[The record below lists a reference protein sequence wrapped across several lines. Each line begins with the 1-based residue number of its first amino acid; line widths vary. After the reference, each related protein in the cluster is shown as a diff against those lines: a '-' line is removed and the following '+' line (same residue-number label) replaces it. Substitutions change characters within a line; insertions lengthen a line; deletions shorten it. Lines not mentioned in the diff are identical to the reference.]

1 MNIEYLY
8 FPMFIK
14 GLGLGILFIGIW
26 YYATLNLQIDDMLS
40 LIGIMLLV
48 RTFIA
53 TAFAGA
59 IISWA
64 AYQGQWQSLSDISV
78 YLDTGDFSDGMS
90 MYQTTQV
97 NAMMASSKIVLG
109 YLCWLIIPI
118 LIFVLTHHYGQFN
131 NRRIV
136 FLRKVIRGNR
146 LRGYKF
152 S

>member
-1 MNIEYLY
+1 
-8 FPMFIK
+8 
-14 GLGLGILFIGIW
+14 
-26 YYATLNLQIDDMLS
+26 MLS